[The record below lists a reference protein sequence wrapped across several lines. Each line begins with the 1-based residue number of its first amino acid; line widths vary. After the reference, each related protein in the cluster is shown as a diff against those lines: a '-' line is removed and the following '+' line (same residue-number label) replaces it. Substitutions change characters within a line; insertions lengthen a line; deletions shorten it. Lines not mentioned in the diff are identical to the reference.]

1 MSGWGYVNGF
11 GLAKPCALCPPRFV
25 QWWLLSCNL
34 SNSPWRSQKFSVL
47 PRGLRGSS
55 VVNLHSQR
63 LILDRSEFDYRF
75 VFLGRKVVKEIVD
88 RIHVLFVDKHF
99 IVQVGG
105 GGSSGIADIPDQFA
119 TLHVLALAYRE
130 IVHVRIPRTVAEAVI
145 DFQHLTVAAELNLHL
160 VDNAISSSVDGRS
173 DGCGEVD
180 TPVHLLHFV
189 DRMEPESVS

>member
-1 MSGWGYVNGF
+1 MTGDELVQF
-11 GLAKPCALCPPRFV
+11 TPRSP
-25 QWWLLSCNL
+25 QHPNTSTPQHLLS
-34 SNSPWRSQKFSVL
+34 
-47 PRGLRGSS
+47 
-55 VVNLHSQR
+55 HSQR

-130 IVHVRIPRTVAEAVI
+130 
-145 DFQHLTVAAELNLHL
+145 
-160 VDNAISSSVDGRS
+160 
-173 DGCGEVD
+173 
-180 TPVHLLHFV
+180 
-189 DRMEPESVS
+189 